1 MTGVPRG
8 SRRVGRWRG
17 GAPPPDRETRGKT
30 APNRLRRVDHLVAAW
45 DPALLRRRD
54 GAFAAAPFVDLGFG
68 GSPVTTLELARR
80 LRRIAPGL
88 PVVGVENDRGRV
100 RAAQSAVALP
110 GEEPPVSFV
119 EGGFDLG
126 AAAPARGIRAFNVLR
141 QYQEADVAPAFRAM
155 GASILP
161 GGLIVEGTS
170 DPSGRAWTALLVRR
184 SSADEVGGGIEPHLE
199 LEALV
204 FGTNFRASLD
214 AETFQAVLPK
224 RLIHRVVPGE
234 PVHAF
239 MSDWARLRRIEA
251 GSETWGPRYAFGRI
265 ALGLRAAGHAI
276 EAPERHARRG
286 WILWRTPP
294 VPLMASG

>member
-1 MTGVPRG
+1 MTGRLRAVRG
-8 SRRVGRWRG
+8 GGRWRG
-17 GAPPPDRETRGKT
+17 EEPPPDRETRGKT

-45 DPALLRRRD
+45 DAALLRRRD
-54 GAFAAAPFVDLGFG
+54 GGFATAPFVDLGFG

-80 LRRIAPGL
+80 LRRIAPDL

-100 RAAQSAVALP
+100 RTAQAAVA
-110 GEEPPVSFV
+110 GHGGEPPVRFI

-126 AAAPARGIRAFNVLR
+126 TAAPARGIRAFNVLR
-141 QYQEADVAPAFRAM
+141 KYEEAHVGPAFRAM
-155 GASILP
+155 GAATLP

-170 DPSGRAWTALLVRR
+170 DPSGRVWTALLVRR
-184 SSADEVGGGIEPHLE
+184 AATDSLVGSAEPRLE
-199 LEALV
+199 LEAMV

-214 AETFQAVLPK
+214 AEAFQAVLPK

-239 MSDWARLRRIEA
+239 MSDWSRLRRIEA
-251 GSETWGPRYAFGRI
+251 GSETWGPRYAFSRL

-276 EAPERHARRG
+276 DAPERHARRG
-286 WILWRTPP
+286 WIIWRTPP
-294 VPLMASG
+294 VPLTPPA